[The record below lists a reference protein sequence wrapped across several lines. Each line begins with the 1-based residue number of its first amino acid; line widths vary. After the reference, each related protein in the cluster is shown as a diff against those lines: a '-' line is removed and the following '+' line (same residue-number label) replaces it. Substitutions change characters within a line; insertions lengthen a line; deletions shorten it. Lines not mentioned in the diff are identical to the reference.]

1 MFLEELVAMDG
12 VIELA
17 GVLVAAY
24 LVGSLPTAVIMSRL
38 VAGVDVRELGTGNA
52 GAANVFREIDP
63 RVGIFVAV
71 VDILKGLLPVL
82 IADRVLDLGPTGS
95 VIAAAGAL
103 WGHQYS
109 VFLKFRG
116 GAGLAS
122 AFGGVAGMMLG
133 PTVVAGFVGLPML
146 LVTKN
151 MGWTGG
157 TTIAIAFGITAVSTF
172 TDIQIP
178 DPIAMEDAGYL
189 LGGVLIGLL
198 LALPFW
204 LRKLFELRAARDGDA
219 APDASST
226 TEDQT

>member
-1 MFLEELVAMDG
+1 MDG

-38 VAGVDVRELGTGNA
+38 VAGVDVRDLGTGNA

-63 RVGIFVAV
+63 RVGVFVAV

-122 AFGGVAGMMLG
+122 AFGGVAGMMFG

-157 TTIAIAFGITAVSTF
+157 TTIAIAFGITAVSTL

-178 DPIAMEDAGYL
+178 DPVTMEESGYL
-189 LGGVLIGLL
+189 LGGVIIGLL

-204 LRKLFELRAARDGDA
+204 LRKIFELRAARGGDA

>member
-1 MFLEELVAMDG
+1 MVELIG
-12 VIELA
+12 LA

-24 LVGSLPTAVIMSRL
+24 LIGSLPTSVIMSRL
-38 VAGVDVRELGTGNA
+38 VAGVDVRELGTKNP

-63 RVGIFVAV
+63 RVGVFVAV

-109 VFLKFRG
+109 VFLKFKG
-116 GAGLAS
+116 GAGLAA
-122 AFGGVAGMMLG
+122 AFGGICGLMLG
-133 PTVVAGFVGLPML
+133 PAAVAGLVGFPML
-146 LVTKN
+146 LLTKN

-157 TTIAIAFGITAVSTF
+157 LTIAIAFGITTVSTF

-178 DPIAMEDAGYL
+178 DLIAVEDAGYL
-189 LGGVLIGLL
+189 YGGVLIGLL

-204 LRKLFELRAARDGDA
+204 LKMLFALRAARGGDA
-219 APDASST
+219 APDAAST
-226 TEDQT
+226 MEDQT

>member
-1 MFLEELVAMDG
+1 MAMDE

-38 VAGVDVRELGTGNA
+38 VAGVDVRDLGTGNA
-52 GAANVFREIDP
+52 GAANVFREVDR
-63 RVGIFVAV
+63 RVGVFVAV

-82 IADRVLDLGPTGS
+82 IADRVFDLGPTGAM
-95 VIAAAGAL
+95 IAAAGAL

-133 PTVVAGFVGLPML
+133 PTVVAGFVGFPML

-157 TTIAIAFGITAVSTF
+157 VTIAIAFGITAVSTF
-172 TDIQIP
+172 TDVQLP
-178 DPIAMEDAGYL
+178 DLIAIENAGYL
-189 LGGVLIGLL
+189 YGGVLIGLL

-204 LRKLFELRAARDGDA
+204 LRKLFELRASPDEDA
-219 APDASST
+219 
-226 TEDQT
+226 

>member
-1 MFLEELVAMDG
+1 MNDVMLLV
-12 VIELA
+12 
-17 GVLVAAY
+17 GVLIGAY
-24 LVGSLPTAVIMSRL
+24 LAGSLPTSVIMSRL
-38 VAGVDVRELGTGNA
+38 VAGVDVRDLGTGNA

-63 RVGIFVAV
+63 RVGVFVAV

-82 IADRVLDLGPTGS
+82 IADRVLDLGPAGG

-122 AFGGVAGMMLG
+122 AFGGICGLMLG
-133 PTVVAGFVGLPML
+133 PAAAAGCVGFPML

-157 TTIAIAFGITAVSTF
+157 VTIAIAFGITAVSVF
-172 TDIQIP
+172 TDIQLP
-178 DPIAMEDAGYL
+178 ALIAMEDAGYL
-189 LGGVLIGLL
+189 YGGFLIGLL

-204 LRKLFELRAARDGDA
+204 LRMLFALRAARGEDA
-219 APDASST
+219 GRDASST
-226 TEDQT
+226 TEDQR

>member
-1 MFLEELVAMDG
+1 MAELIG
-12 VIELA
+12 LA

-24 LVGSLPTAVIMSRL
+24 LIGSLPTSVIMSRL
-38 VAGVDVRELGTGNA
+38 VAGVDVRELGTKNP

-63 RVGIFVAV
+63 RVGVFVAV

-82 IADRVLDLGPTGS
+82 IADRVLDLGPTGA

-116 GAGLAS
+116 GAGLAA
-122 AFGGVAGMMLG
+122 AFGGICGLMLG
-133 PTVVAGFVGLPML
+133 PAAVAGLVGFPML
-146 LVTKN
+146 LLTKN

-157 TTIAIAFGITAVSTF
+157 TTIAIAFGITAVSTL
-172 TDIQIP
+172 TDLQIP
-178 DPIAMEDAGYL
+178 EWIAVEDAGYL
-189 LGGVLIGLL
+189 LGGVIIGLL

-204 LRKLFELRAARDGDA
+204 LRMLFALRAARGGDA
-219 APDASST
+219 APDAAST
-226 TEDQT
+226 MEDQT

>member
-1 MFLEELVAMDG
+1 MLELIG
-12 VIELA
+12 LA

-24 LVGSLPTAVIMSRL
+24 LIGSLPTSVIMSRL
-38 VAGVDVRELGTGNA
+38 VAGVDVRELGTKNP

-63 RVGIFVAV
+63 RVGVFVAV

-82 IADRVLDLGPTGS
+82 IADRVFDLGPTGA

-109 VFLKFRG
+109 LFLKFRG

-122 AFGGVAGMMLG
+122 AFGGICGLMLG
-133 PTVVAGFVGLPML
+133 PAAAAGLVGLPML
-146 LVTKN
+146 LLTKN

-178 DPIAMEDAGYL
+178 DLIAMEDAGYL
-189 LGGVLIGLL
+189 FGGVIIGLL

-204 LRKLFELRAARDGDA
+204 LRKLFELRAARGGDA
-219 APDASST
+219 ASDAAST

>member
-1 MFLEELVAMDG
+1 MND
-12 VIELA
+12 VILLA
-17 GVLVAAY
+17 GVLIAAY
-24 LVGSLPTAVIMSRL
+24 LAGSLPTSVIMSRL

-63 RVGIFVAV
+63 RVGVFVAI

-82 IADRVLDLGPTGS
+82 IADHVLDLGPTGG

-122 AFGGVAGMMLG
+122 AFGGICGLMLG
-133 PTVVAGFVGLPML
+133 PAATAGLVGFPML

-157 TTIAIAFGITAVSTF
+157 VTIGIAFIITAVSVF
-172 TDIQIP
+172 TDIDVP
-178 DPIAMEDAGYL
+178 DLIAVNDAGYL
-189 LGGVLIGLL
+189 YGGVLIGLL

-204 LRKLFELRAARDGDA
+204 LRMLFALRAARGEDA
-219 APDASST
+219 GHDASST

>member
-1 MFLEELVAMDG
+1 MADLIG
-12 VIELA
+12 LA

-24 LVGSLPTAVIMSRL
+24 LIGSFPTSVIMSRL
-38 VAGVDVRELGTGNA
+38 VAGVDVRELGTKNP

-63 RVGIFVAV
+63 RVGVFVAV

-82 IADRVLDLGPTGS
+82 IADRVLDLGPTGA

-109 VFLKFRG
+109 IFLKFRG
-116 GAGLAS
+116 GAGLAA
-122 AFGGVAGMMLG
+122 AFGGICGLMLG
-133 PTVVAGFVGLPML
+133 PAAVAGLVGFPML
-146 LVTKN
+146 LLTKN

-157 TTIAIAFGITAVSTF
+157 TTIAIAFGITAVSIL

-178 DPIAMEDAGYL
+178 ELIAVEDAGYL

-204 LRKLFELRAARDGDA
+204 LRMLFALRAARGGDA
-219 APDASST
+219 APDAAST

>member
-1 MFLEELVAMDG
+1 MVELIG
-12 VIELA
+12 LA
-17 GVLVAAY
+17 GVLGAAY
-24 LVGSLPTAVIMSRL
+24 LIGSLPTAVIMSRL

-63 RVGIFVAV
+63 RAGVFVAV

-82 IADRVLDLGPTGS
+82 IADRVLDLGPTGA

-157 TTIAIAFGITAVSTF
+157 VTIAIAFAITAVSVF
-172 TDIQIP
+172 TDVQMP
-178 DPIAMEDAGYL
+178 DLIAADNAGYL
-189 LGGVLIGLL
+189 YGGALIGLL

-204 LRKLFELRAARDGDA
+204 LRKLLELRAARGGAA
-219 APDASST
+219 APDAAST
-226 TEDQT
+226 MEDQT

>member
-1 MFLEELVAMDG
+1 MADLIG
-12 VIELA
+12 LA

-24 LVGSLPTAVIMSRL
+24 LIGSLPTSVIMSRL
-38 VAGVDVRELGTGNA
+38 VAGVDVRELGTKNP

-63 RVGIFVAV
+63 RVGVFVAV

-82 IADRVLDLGPTGS
+82 IADRVLDLGPTGA

-109 VFLKFRG
+109 IFLKFRG
-116 GAGLAS
+116 GAGLAA
-122 AFGGVAGMMLG
+122 AFGGICGLMLG
-133 PTVVAGFVGLPML
+133 PAAVAGLVGFPML
-146 LVTKN
+146 LLTKN

-157 TTIAIAFGITAVSTF
+157 TTIAIAFGITAVSIL

-178 DPIAMEDAGYL
+178 ELIAVEDAGYL

-204 LRKLFELRAARDGDA
+204 LRMLFALRAARGGDA
-219 APDASST
+219 APDAAST

>member
-1 MFLEELVAMDG
+1 MLELIG
-12 VIELA
+12 LA

-24 LVGSLPTAVIMSRL
+24 LIGSLPTSVIMSRL
-38 VAGVDVRELGTGNA
+38 VAGVDVRELGTKNP

-63 RVGIFVAV
+63 RVGVFVAV

-82 IADRVLDLGPTGS
+82 IADRVFDLGPTGA
-95 VIAAAGAL
+95 VIAATGAL

-109 VFLKFRG
+109 LFLKFRG

-122 AFGGVAGMMLG
+122 AFGGICGLMLG
-133 PTVVAGFVGLPML
+133 PAAAAGLVGLPML
-146 LVTKN
+146 LLTKN

-178 DPIAMEDAGYL
+178 DLIAMEDAGYL
-189 LGGVLIGLL
+189 FGGVIIGLL

-204 LRKLFELRAARDGDA
+204 LRKLFELRAARGGDA
-219 APDASST
+219 ASDAAST

>member
-1 MFLEELVAMDG
+1 MVELIG
-12 VIELA
+12 LA
-17 GVLVAAY
+17 GVLLGGY
-24 LVGSLPTAVIMSRL
+24 LSGSLPTAVIMSRL
-38 VAGVDVRELGTGNA
+38 VAGVDVRELGTKNA

-63 RVGIFVAV
+63 RVGVFVAI
-71 VDILKGLLPVL
+71 VDILKGLVPVL
-82 IADRVLDLGPTGS
+82 IADRVFELGPTGS

-146 LVTKN
+146 LMTKN

-157 TTIAIAFGITAVSTF
+157 LTIAIAFAITAVSAF
-172 TDIQIP
+172 TDIEIP
-178 DPIAMEDAGYL
+178 ELIAVEDAGYL
-189 LGGVLIGLL
+189 YGGFAIGLL

-204 LRKLFELRAARDGDA
+204 LRKLFELRAARGADA
-219 APDASST
+219 APDAAST

>member
-1 MFLEELVAMDG
+1 MNEVIVLV
-12 VIELA
+12 
-17 GVLVAAY
+17 GVLVGAY
-24 LVGSLPTAVIMSRL
+24 LAGSLPTSVIMSRL

-63 RVGIFVAV
+63 RVGVFVAI
-71 VDILKGLLPVL
+71 VDIAKGLIPVL
-82 IADRVLDLGPTGS
+82 IADRVLDLGPGGA

-122 AFGGVAGMMLG
+122 AFGGVAGMMFG
-133 PTVVAGFVGLPML
+133 PTVAAGFVGLPML

-157 TTIAIAFGITAVSTF
+157 VTIGIAFIITAVSVW
-172 TDIQIP
+172 TDVSLPSALVI
-178 DPIAMEDAGYL
+178 DRAEYL
-189 LGGVLIGLL
+189 YGGALIGLL

-204 LRKLFELRAARDGDA
+204 LRMLLALRASRGGDA
-219 APDASST
+219 APDAAST
-226 TEDQT
+226 MEDQT

>member
-1 MFLEELVAMDG
+1 MVELIG
-12 VIELA
+12 LA
-17 GVLVAAY
+17 GVLLGGY
-24 LVGSLPTAVIMSRL
+24 LSGSLPTAVIMSRL
-38 VAGVDVRELGTGNA
+38 VAGVDVRELGTKNA

-63 RVGIFVAV
+63 RVGVFVAI
-71 VDILKGLLPVL
+71 VDILKGLVPVL
-82 IADRVLDLGPTGS
+82 IADRVFELGPTGS
-95 VIAAAGAL
+95 VVAAAGAL

-157 TTIAIAFGITAVSTF
+157 LTIAIAFAITAVSAF
-172 TDIQIP
+172 TDIEIP
-178 DPIAMEDAGYL
+178 ELIAVEDAGYL
-189 LGGVLIGLL
+189 YGGFAIGLL

-204 LRKLFELRAARDGDA
+204 LRKLFELRAARGGDA
-219 APDASST
+219 APDAAST

>member
-1 MFLEELVAMDG
+1 MVE
-12 VIELA
+12 VIGLA
-17 GVLVAAY
+17 GVLLGAY

-63 RVGIFVAV
+63 RVGVFVAV

-82 IADRVLDLGPTGS
+82 IADRVFDLGPTGS

-109 VFLKFRG
+109 VYLKFRG

-133 PTVVAGFVGLPML
+133 PTVVAGFVGFPML
-146 LVTKN
+146 LLTKN

-157 TTIAIAFGITAVSTF
+157 LTIAIAFGITTVSVF
-172 TDIQIP
+172 TDVQMP
-178 DPIAMEDAGYL
+178 ELIAMDDAGYL
-189 LGGVLIGLL
+189 YGGVLIGLL

-204 LRKLFELRAARDGDA
+204 LRKLFELRAARGGDA
-219 APDASST
+219 ARDAAST
-226 TEDQT
+226 MEDQT

>member
-1 MFLEELVAMDG
+1 MVMDD
-12 VIELA
+12 VIGLA
-17 GVLVAAY
+17 GVLVSAY
-24 LVGSLPTAVIMSRL
+24 LFGSLPTAVIMSRL
-38 VAGVDVRELGTGNA
+38 VAGVDVRDLGTGNA

-63 RVGIFVAV
+63 RVGVFVAV

-82 IADRVLDLGPTGS
+82 IAVHVFDLGPTGAL
-95 VIAAAGAL
+95 IAAAGAL

-133 PTVVAGFVGLPML
+133 PTVVAGFVGFPML
-146 LVTKN
+146 LLTKN

-157 TTIAIAFGITAVSTF
+157 VTIAIAFGITALSVF
-172 TDIQIP
+172 TDVQLP
-178 DPIAMEDAGYL
+178 AFIAVEDAGYL
-189 LGGVLIGLL
+189 YAGFPIGLL

-204 LRKLFELRAARDGDA
+204 LRMLFALRASRGEDA
-219 APDASST
+219 VHDASST
-226 TEDQT
+226 MEDQTR

>member
-1 MFLEELVAMDG
+1 MTMGEVMG
-12 VIELA
+12 LA
-17 GVLVAAY
+17 GILVAAY
-24 LVGSLPTAVIMSRL
+24 LAGSLPTAVIMSRL
-38 VAGVDVRELGTGNA
+38 VAGVDVRDLGTGNA
-52 GAANVFREIDP
+52 GAANVFREVDR
-63 RVGIFVAV
+63 RVGVFVAI

-82 IADRVLDLGPTGS
+82 VADRFFDLGPTGA

-146 LVTKN
+146 LMTKN

-157 TTIAIAFGITAVSTF
+157 ITIAIAFGITAISVF
-172 TDIQIP
+172 TDIQMP
-178 DPIAMEDAGYL
+178 DLIAIEDAGYL
-189 LGGVLIGLL
+189 YGGVLIGLL

-204 LRKLFELRAARDGDA
+204 LRKIFELRAARGGDA

>member
-1 MFLEELVAMDG
+1 MVELIG
-12 VIELA
+12 LA
-17 GVLVAAY
+17 GVLLGGY
-24 LVGSLPTAVIMSRL
+24 LSGSLPTAVIMSRL
-38 VAGVDVRELGTGNA
+38 VAGVDVRELGTKNA

-63 RVGIFVAV
+63 RVGVFVAV
-71 VDILKGLLPVL
+71 VDILKGLVPVL
-82 IADRVLDLGPTGS
+82 IADRVFELGPTGS
-95 VIAAAGAL
+95 VVAAAGAL

-157 TTIAIAFGITAVSTF
+157 LTIAIAFAITAVSAF
-172 TDIQIP
+172 TDIEIP
-178 DPIAMEDAGYL
+178 ELIAVEDAGYL
-189 LGGVLIGLL
+189 YGGFAIGLL

-204 LRKLFELRAARDGDA
+204 LRKLFELRAARGGDA
-219 APDASST
+219 APDAAST

>member
-1 MFLEELVAMDG
+1 MVELIG
-12 VIELA
+12 LA
-17 GVLVAAY
+17 GVLVGAY
-24 LVGSLPTAVIMSRL
+24 LSGSLPTAVIMSRL
-38 VAGVDVRELGTGNA
+38 IAGVDVRELGTRNA

-63 RVGIFVAV
+63 RVGVFVAV
-71 VDILKGLLPVL
+71 VDILKGLVPVL
-82 IADRVLDLGPTGS
+82 IADRVFELGPTGA
-95 VIAAAGAL
+95 VLAAAGAL

-157 TTIAIAFGITAVSTF
+157 LTIAIAFAITAVSAF
-172 TDIQIP
+172 TDIEIP
-178 DPIAMEDAGYL
+178 ELIAVEDAGYL
-189 LGGVLIGLL
+189 YGGFAIGLL

-204 LRKLFELRAARDGDA
+204 LRKLFELRVARGVGASPDA
-219 APDASST
+219 AST

>member
-1 MFLEELVAMDG
+1 MVELIG
-12 VIELA
+12 LA

-24 LVGSLPTAVIMSRL
+24 LIGSLPTSVIMSRL
-38 VAGVDVRELGTGNA
+38 VAGVDVRELGTKNP

-63 RVGIFVAV
+63 RVGVFVAV

-82 IADRVLDLGPTGS
+82 IADRVFDLGPTGA

-109 VFLKFRG
+109 LFLKFRG

-122 AFGGVAGMMLG
+122 AFGGICGLMLG
-133 PTVVAGFVGLPML
+133 PAAAAGLVGFPML
-146 LVTKN
+146 LLTKN

-157 TTIAIAFGITAVSTF
+157 TTIAIAFGITAVSTL

-178 DPIAMEDAGYL
+178 DLIAVEDAGYL

-204 LRKLFELRAARDGDA
+204 LRKLFELRSARGGDA
-219 APDASST
+219 ASDAAST